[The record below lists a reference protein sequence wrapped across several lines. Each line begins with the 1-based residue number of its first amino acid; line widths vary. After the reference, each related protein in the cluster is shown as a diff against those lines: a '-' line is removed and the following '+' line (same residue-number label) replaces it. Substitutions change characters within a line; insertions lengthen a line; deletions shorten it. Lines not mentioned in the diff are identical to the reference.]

1 MKLVIIPVDKT
12 IIVDDEVVVC
22 NNVDLSWIASDVH
35 AVHWDSTTTVS
46 YTHLTL
52 PTIYSV

>member
-52 PTIYSV
+52 PTTPYV